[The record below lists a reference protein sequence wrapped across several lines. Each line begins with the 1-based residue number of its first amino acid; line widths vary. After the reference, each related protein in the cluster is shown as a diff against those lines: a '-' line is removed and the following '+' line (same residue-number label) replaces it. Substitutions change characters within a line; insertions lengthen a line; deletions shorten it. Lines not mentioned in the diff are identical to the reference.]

1 MQGIANERSL
11 ASALGGE
18 FRAEGHDG
26 AAAIEAG
33 APPVVTARER
43 LDAAKR
49 LLDGLSGLGW
59 SIIGFLGGAVF
70 WHFVGFWSF
79 VSNVVLAG
87 GPAVEAVPSASRHA
101 LRAEQPS
108 GWVRMAE
115 ASVAPASCTS
125 LFLDR
130 RTGVTSARACEA
142 DHAPLPAD
150 TFQGRED
157 RIIASDA
164 VDDGAAGQ
172 GAAGGLGAR
181 DP

>member
-18 FRAEGHDG
+18 LRAEVRDG
-26 AAAIEAG
+26 DEAAEAG
-33 APPVVTARER
+33 VSPSVSVRER
-43 LDAAKR
+43 FNAATR

-59 SIIGFLGGAVF
+59 SVIGFLGGAVF
-70 WHFVGFWSF
+70 WHFVGFWGF

-87 GPAVEAVPSASRHA
+87 GPAGQAVPGASHHV
-101 LRAEQPS
+101 LKAEQRS
-108 GWVRMAE
+108 GWVRMAD
-115 ASVAPASCTS
+115 ASVTPASCTS

-150 TFQGRED
+150 SFQGRED
-157 RIIASDA
+157 RIIAPDT
-164 VDDGAAGQ
+164 VDEGAAAR
-172 GAAGGLGAR
+172 GASGLGAR